1 MGSAEYLTAFLQLV
15 IPVARQFN
23 PQLVLVAAGFDA
35 AIGDVLGGCRVDPA
49 CYGHLTHL
57 LSSLAEGRMAIMLE
71 GGYNVAS
78 VSKSVVMCVKA
89 LLGHPLPTMPPFK
102 TLRSSAVQTIN
113 ETLQAHLPHWTI
125 LANQVKLLKVPS
137 ARSAQSLINSMKQL
151 TMEPKVCLKKIG
163 REELAG
169 RARLGF
175 LNPLDCPPAEVEEE
189 TLLTSVR
196 IRTSG
201 PPYDTVEEKAIKIQ
215 DLEGRIKMLEETLL
229 ETRVQMHQL
238 QAENDDLK
246 EKLKEEDK

>member
-1 MGSAEYLTAFLQLV
+1 
-15 IPVARQFN
+15 
-23 PQLVLVAAGFDA
+23 
-35 AIGDVLGGCRVDPA
+35 
-49 CYGHLTHL
+49 
-57 LSSLAEGRMAIMLE
+57 MLE